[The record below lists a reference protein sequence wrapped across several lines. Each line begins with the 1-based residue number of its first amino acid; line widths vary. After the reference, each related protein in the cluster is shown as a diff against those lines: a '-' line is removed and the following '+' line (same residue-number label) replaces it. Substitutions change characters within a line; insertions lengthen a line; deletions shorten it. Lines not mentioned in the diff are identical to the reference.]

1 MLLPALAAKDFPHR
15 LDAASADAVRRLP
28 PATAAVREGLRLAT
42 AALAVESC
50 TMGVRVS
57 AAQLPGL
64 AALRGEAAAIL
75 GIPPADVP
83 ELNIRGGGAPTRIR
97 SPSRWAVAQQ
107 PRPPPPRSPRPA
119 GPPGRWAL
127 AAEVSGDRA
136 ALPVAQDPAGI
147 ASGLIRRHG
156 G

>member
-1 MLLPALAAKDFPHR
+1 MLFPALAAKDFPHR

-83 ELNIRGGGAPTRIR
+83 ELNIRGGGGRQRVYARRRGGRWR
-97 SPSRWAVAQQ
+97 SSRGRRRRAARGPPVPPAAGRWQRKYLATGRRCPSR
-107 PRPPPPRSPRPA
+107 RTRR
-119 GPPGRWAL
+119 AL
-127 AAEVSGDRA
+127 
-136 ALPVAQDPAGI
+136 
-147 ASGLIRRHG
+147 RRG
-156 G
+156 